1 MKALFLMGRVEDIGP
16 SVSLLWLAV
25 ATCCKSVP
33 TLLPPE
39 WFGHRPDDTRHL
51 GHTELSQPHQE
62 LQDHGGHG
70 ALHSQL
76 CPNTHSRGVLGVLAF
91 VQQTVGQNSPSAG

>member
-39 WFGHRPDDTRHL
+39 WFGHRPDDARHL
-51 GHTELSQPHQE
+51 GHTELSQPHTRSSRITGAMGPSIPSSV
-62 LQDHGGHG
+62 LTHIAGG
-70 ALHSQL
+70 S
-76 CPNTHSRGVLGVLAF
+76 
-91 VQQTVGQNSPSAG
+91 